1 MMYNGSAVFS
11 QTGGEN
17 FIATKT
23 ISETF
28 YGGTSY
34 TAWNMERVS
43 NLQQAFSRIAQVP
56 NLNIGTWQITS
67 ALTNAN
73 GTFQN
78 YNQYAGKQL
87 IDQDLGH
94 WNVTGMAFGP
104 LHELFQK
111 NYDDHFIAQDELAER
126 IKAIGGHANGELGK
140 MVKDSKVLESDGK
153 SDDKSMIKMLAEAE
167 TTVAATCLLYTS
179 DAADE

>member
-78 YNQYAGKQL
+78 YNQYAGKQKRTENDFL
-87 IDQDLGH
+87 
-94 WNVTGMAFGP
+94 FGSRSG
-104 LHELFQK
+104 FCFK
-111 NYDDHFIAQDELAER
+111 
-126 IKAIGGHANGELGK
+126 
-140 MVKDSKVLESDGK
+140 
-153 SDDKSMIKMLAEAE
+153 
-167 TTVAATCLLYTS
+167 TTVRIDLNP
-179 DAADE
+179 